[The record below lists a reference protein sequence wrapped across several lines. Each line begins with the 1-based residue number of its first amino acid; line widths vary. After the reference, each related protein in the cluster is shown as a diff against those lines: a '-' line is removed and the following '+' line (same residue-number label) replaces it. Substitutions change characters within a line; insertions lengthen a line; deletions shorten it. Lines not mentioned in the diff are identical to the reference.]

1 MAIKTKEIKIGD
13 HTVSILQF
21 NALEALKLRKELV
34 GAIKKQVGD
43 ISLGGDNVASI
54 VKGVAGLVY
63 EVPAEMYMDLFKNCS
78 ALGTGGLGNQENFNS
93 VFEGNLDGATEL
105 AMEVLDF
112 NGFFSLSIISVI
124 AKKVPMLKPME
135 DAIKQAL
142 NDAKSV

>member
-78 ALGTGGLGNQENFNS
+78 
-93 VFEGNLDGATEL
+93 
-105 AMEVLDF
+105 
-112 NGFFSLSIISVI
+112 
-124 AKKVPMLKPME
+124 KKVPMLKPME